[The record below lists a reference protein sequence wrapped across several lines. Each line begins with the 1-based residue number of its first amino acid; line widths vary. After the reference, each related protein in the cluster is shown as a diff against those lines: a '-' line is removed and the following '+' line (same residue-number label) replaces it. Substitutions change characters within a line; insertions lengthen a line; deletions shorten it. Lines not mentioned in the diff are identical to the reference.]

1 MNSLNIAA
9 DFSALEKLKKI
20 KQRETTCPIL
30 KQRAMTTPL
39 MTIDDMTLKTT
50 IASPDLYDLELTK
63 LIYSH
68 TIFPDLNDQP
78 SFDHFITN
86 LSYIDRKFLIWGIFA
101 STYNTLGTLQITCP
115 FCKNKFSDEIKAEQL
130 IQPDTVKVWDKEPS
144 FNDFFITVTYDCNV
158 DGLYKIEFDLGL
170 PNIAKHL
177 SVMKLLTSEKLKDN
191 FAKFGT
197 LFSKSEELAIIT
209 RMIRVYVS
217 PEDTDPKRYI
227 TLPQI
232 HQVIVTFLTMDISDY
247 VLDEYSKQFD
257 DYIPT
262 FKKPYTCSECGN
274 DFDYI
279 ADPEA
284 SLYRQF
290 FRSR

>member
-9 DFSALEKLKKI
+9 NFSALEKLKKI

-50 IASPDLYDLELTK
+50 ISSPDLYDLELTK
-63 LIYSH
+63 LIFSH
-68 TIFPDLNDQP
+68 SVFPDLAEQPNFDQ
-78 SFDHFITN
+78 FINN

-115 FCKNKFSDEIKAEQL
+115 YCKNEFSDEIKAEQL
-130 IQPDTVKVWDKEPS
+130 IQSDTVKVWDKEQP
-144 FNDFFITVTYDCNV
+144 FNEYFITVTYECNV
-158 DGLYKIEFDLGL
+158 EGLFKIEFDLGF

-177 SVMKLLTSEKLKDN
+177 SVMKLISADKLKDN

-197 LFSKSEELAIIT
+197 LFSKSEELAVVT
-209 RMIRVYVS
+209 RMIRVYTS
-217 PEDTDPKRYI
+217 PEDIDPQRYI
-227 TLPQI
+227 TIPQI
-232 HQVIVTFLTMDISDY
+232 HQVIVNFLTMDISDFVLNEYDKHFVEY
-247 VLDEYSKQFD
+247 V
-257 DYIPT
+257 PT

-290 FRSR
+290 FRTR